1 MPKHTFFFLLLS
13 LVLFS
18 QCTVQK
24 RVHRSGW
31 HITWNKS
38 HSKPANKLL
47 NEEQIQNDLSL
58 EQSNEE
64 TSPVETPEIL
74 KDSSDQVIHSNEDQS
89 EEKTNPSNPISSII
103 QSKTKSDW
111 VKKFVQEELKK
122 STKPKPTWLAV
133 EKNAMIILLSILFLL
148 ASLIF
153 SVILYKLYHE
163 ENTLLEALT
172 RIVGIV
178 IFAVIAIF
186 LLILLLI
193 TLITPSY
200 EGQQNRKA
208 KHEKAKE
215 LAKQQQTSTST
226 PDSPTSTNETVENN
240 ESSSHADEKTK
251 SNKNS
256 LTRTFVAIG
265 VGIAL
270 IATFL
275 FISK

>member
-74 KDSSDQVIHSNEDQS
+74 KDSTDQVIHSNEDQS
-89 EEKTNPSNPISSII
+89 EEKSNPSNPISSII

-122 STKPKPTWLAV
+122 STKPKQKWLAV
-133 EKNAMIILLSILFLL
+133 EKTSTIILLSLLFLL

-153 SVILYKLYHE
+153 SIILYKLYHE
-163 ENTLLEALT
+163 ENTLLEAFT
-172 RIVGIV
+172 RIVGLIV
-178 IFAVIAIF
+178 FAVIAACLLIF
-186 LLILLLI
+186 LLAALI
-193 TLITPSY
+193 APSY
-200 EGQQNRKA
+200 EGQQKRKA
-208 KHEKAKE
+208 KREKAKE
-215 LAKQQQTSTST
+215 LAKQKQTSSST
-226 PDSPTSTNETVENN
+226 PDSPSSSTESVENN
-240 ESSSHADEKTK
+240 ETSTQTEDKPKTE
-251 SNKNS
+251 KNS
-256 LTRTFVAIG
+256 IKRTLIAIG
-265 VGIAL
+265 IGIAL
-270 IATFL
+270 IAAFM

>member
-47 NEEQIQNDLSL
+47 NEEQIQNELSF
-58 EQSNEE
+58 EQSNED
-64 TSPVETPEIL
+64 TSSVETPEIR
-74 KDSSDQVIHSNEDQS
+74 KDSIDQVFYSNDVQS

-122 STKPKPTWLAV
+122 STKPKQKWLAV
-133 EKNAMIILLSILFLL
+133 EKTSTIILLSLLFLL

-153 SVILYKLYHE
+153 SIILYKLYHE
-163 ENTLLEALT
+163 ENTLLEAFT
-172 RIVGIV
+172 RIVGLIV
-178 IFAVIAIF
+178 FAVIAACLLIF
-186 LLILLLI
+186 LLVSLI
-193 TLITPSY
+193 APSY
-200 EGQQNRKA
+200 EGQQKRKA
-208 KHEKAKE
+208 KREKAKE

-240 ESSSHADEKTK
+240 ESSSQGSKNTK
-251 SNKNS
+251 SDKNS
-256 LTRTFVAIG
+256 SKRTIIAIG
-265 VGIAL
+265 IGIAL
-270 IATFL
+270 IASFL
-275 FISK
+275 IISK